1 MSDHSG
7 PLDDLDEIH
16 DNFDDDFGDEHAYD
30 DAASDEQ
37 PAAGDV
43 LEVCCAG
50 DNLTIH
56 IWGVAS
62 NDAYLSVGGIGRGKG
77 PIKQAEHLTALTA
90 ALNDTASTHDTA
102 QHSR

>member
-30 DAASDEQ
+30 DAASDDP

-43 LEVCCAG
+43 LEVCC
-50 DNLTIH
+50 D
-56 IWGVAS
+56 V
-62 NDAYLSVGGIGRGKG
+62 K
-77 PIKQAEHLTALTA
+77 TALTDVKRGFFR
-90 ALNDTASTHDTA
+90 L
-102 QHSR
+102 Q